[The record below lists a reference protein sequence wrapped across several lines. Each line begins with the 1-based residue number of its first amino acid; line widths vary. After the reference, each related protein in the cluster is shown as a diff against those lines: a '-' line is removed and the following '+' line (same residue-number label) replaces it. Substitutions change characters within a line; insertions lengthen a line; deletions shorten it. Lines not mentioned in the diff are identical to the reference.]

1 MHLTPREQ
9 ERLLLAAAADLAR
22 RRLARGARLGAT
34 EAVALVCDE
43 ICELAWDDHPL
54 ETVVERAPQAV
65 PRDRLMPGVAN
76 LVPQLQ
82 VEALFPHGSVLVHL
96 DHPFG
101 APDQGGPGAVAVAEE
116 DVELAPARPRRAVQL
131 RNGGRQPVWVS
142 SHVPLAY
149 LNPAVE
155 VSGVPADDYRL
166 DLPAGS
172 AVRID
177 PGESRELQA
186 VALGRESA

>member
-1 MHLTPREQ
+1 M
-9 ERLLLAAAADLAR
+9 
-22 RRLARGARLGAT
+22 
-34 EAVALVCDE
+34 
-43 ICELAWDDHPL
+43 
-54 ETVVERAPQAV
+54 
-65 PRDRLMPGVAN
+65 
-76 LVPQLQ
+76 
-82 VEALFPHGSVLVHL
+82 
-96 DHPFG
+96 
-101 APDQGGPGAVAVAEE
+101 
-116 DVELAPARPRRAVQL
+116 
-131 RNGGRQPVWVS
+131 WVS

-186 VALGRESA
+186 VALGRGSA